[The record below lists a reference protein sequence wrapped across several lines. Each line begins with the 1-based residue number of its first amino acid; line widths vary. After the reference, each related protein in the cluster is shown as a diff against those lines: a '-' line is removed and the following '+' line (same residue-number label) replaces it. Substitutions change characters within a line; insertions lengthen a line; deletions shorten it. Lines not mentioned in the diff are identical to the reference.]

1 MKTPVSDN
9 KADAPLV
16 VIAIGGNSL
25 ITDREHMDVLD
36 QYRAA
41 GETSQYIAPIVKKGY
56 RVLVTH
62 GNGPQVGFVL
72 LRSELA
78 RDVIHQV
85 PLANCV
91 ADTQGSIGM
100 QIAQSLQN
108 EFLRQGM
115 KQAVVA
121 LVTQSV
127 VDEQDP
133 SFGKPSK
140 PIGPFMSEEEA
151 RLHEREDGWVVGE
164 DAGRGWR
171 RLVASPTP
179 LKIIELAAIRALL
192 DGGTLVIAAGGGGV
206 PVVYKPDGTLRPR
219 PAVVDKDA
227 ASCLLAC
234 ELGASIFIISTDVDK
249 VSLNFGTPQQVDI
262 DHMDVA
268 ECRRYLDEGHFAPG
282 SMRPK
287 IESALRFLE
296 QGGKEVIITQPHH
309 LEGALQG
316 ISGTHIVP

>member
-1 MKTPVSDN
+1 MPVPDN
-9 KADAPLV
+9 NTDAPLV
-16 VIAIGGNSL
+16 VIAIGGHSL

-41 GETSQYIAPIVKKGY
+41 GETSRHIVPIVKQGY
-56 RVLVTH
+56 RVLITH

-78 RDVIHQV
+78 RSVIHEV

-108 EFLRQGM
+108 EFLRRGVDQE
-115 KQAVVA
+115 VVA
-121 LVTQSV
+121 LVTQTV
-127 VDEQDP
+127 VDERDP
-133 SFGKPSK
+133 SFARPSK
-140 PIGPFMSEEEA
+140 PIGPFMAEAEA
-151 RLHEREDGWVVGE
+151 RQREKEDGWVVGE
-164 DAGRGWR
+164 DASRGWR
-171 RLVASPTP
+171 RLVASPMP
-179 LKIIELAAIRALL
+179 LKIIELPAIRTLL
-192 DGGTLVIAAGGGGV
+192 DSGALVIAAGGGGI
-206 PVVYKPDGTLRPR
+206 PVVYKADGTLRPR

-234 ELGASIFIISTDVDK
+234 ELGASVFIISTDVDK
-249 VSLNFGTPQQVDI
+249 VALNFGTPQQVDI
-262 DHMDVA
+262 DRMNVA
-268 ECRRYLDEGHFAPG
+268 ECRRYLEEGHFAPG

-287 IESALRFLE
+287 IESALTFLE